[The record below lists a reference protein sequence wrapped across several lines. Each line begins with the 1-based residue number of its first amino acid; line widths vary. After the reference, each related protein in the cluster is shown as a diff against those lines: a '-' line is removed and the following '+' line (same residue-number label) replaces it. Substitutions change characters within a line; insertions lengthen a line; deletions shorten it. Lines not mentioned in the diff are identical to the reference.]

1 MHHDSKTQ
9 KYGGKATGTDP
20 SAPADEIIIEA
31 TPAAISVNGIEPA
44 DPVPRTGTDTGLF
57 QTNEKNVKELEEI
70 INAIHNKESE
80 VDSLNLGDG
89 RGSGGSRGA
98 SSMLVVGI
106 CLVVSAI
113 AYMVA

>member
-9 KYGGKATGTDP
+9 KYSGKATGTDP

-44 DPVPRTGTDTGLF
+44 DPVPRGTDTFTLEK
-57 QTNEKNVKELEEI
+57 QEKNIKEIEEI
-70 INAIHNKESE
+70 ISAIHNKESD

-89 RGSGGSRGA
+89 TSGGSRGT
-98 SSMLVVGI
+98 SGMLVVGV

-113 AYMVA
+113 AYLVA